1 MEMKMENLDK
11 LLVELV
17 DDQTSEGRKSI
28 IAHELRKNYEESE
41 KWVEENEKKVDGLK
55 SEHKTLLEANLRLF
69 KAGNASKEIEKPKSF
84 SQTITLEEMEKRNRQ
99 Y

>member
-41 KWVEENEKKVDGLK
+41 KWVEENGKKVDSLK
-55 SEHKTLLEANLRLF
+55 SEHKTLLEANLKLF
-69 KAGNASKEIEKPKSF
+69 KAGNASQEIEKPKSF
-84 SQTITLEEMEKRNRQ
+84 SQTITIDEIERKYRQ